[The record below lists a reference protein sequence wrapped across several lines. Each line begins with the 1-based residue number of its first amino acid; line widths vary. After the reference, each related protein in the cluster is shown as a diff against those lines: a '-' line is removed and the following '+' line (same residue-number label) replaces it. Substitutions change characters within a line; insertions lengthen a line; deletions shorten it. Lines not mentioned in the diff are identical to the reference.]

1 MNKRPVSFSGKT
13 ALVTGGTRG
22 IGRAIA
28 GLLAELGSDVIY
40 TGTGRQSG
48 IHEGR
53 KFIRSRPQHRAI
65 HGADGAWPLSMTPT
79 KTPAFGSTE
88 LTIPR
93 EPSRAKSRDRP
104 GMATGFIRLDL
115 SNDMSVKRFLAAL
128 KKIPKIDILVNNAGI
143 NVIEPIQDLQM
154 ESWDEIIK
162 VNLTGPALLMKEV
175 SAKMIENGRGGRIV
189 NVSSI
194 FGLVSR
200 SKRDSYSASK
210 AGLIGLT
217 RAAALDLAPYGI
229 LVNALCPGFTLTDL
243 TRSILSKDEM
253 KRLSSEI
260 PLGRFAREEE
270 IAASAV
276 FLCSDLNTYITG
288 QAIAVDGGFTAI

>member
-1 MNKRPVSFSGKT
+1 
-13 ALVTGGTRG
+13 
-22 IGRAIA
+22 
-28 GLLAELGSDVIY
+28 
-40 TGTGRQSG
+40 
-48 IHEGR
+48 
-53 KFIRSRPQHRAI
+53 
-65 HGADGAWPLSMTPT
+65 
-79 KTPAFGSTE
+79 
-88 LTIPR
+88 
-93 EPSRAKSRDRP
+93 
-104 GMATGFIRLDL
+104 
-115 SNDMSVKRFLAAL
+115 
-128 KKIPKIDILVNNAGI
+128 
-143 NVIEPIQDLQM
+143 
-154 ESWDEIIK
+154 
-162 VNLTGPALLMKEV
+162 
-175 SAKMIENGRGGRIV
+175 V